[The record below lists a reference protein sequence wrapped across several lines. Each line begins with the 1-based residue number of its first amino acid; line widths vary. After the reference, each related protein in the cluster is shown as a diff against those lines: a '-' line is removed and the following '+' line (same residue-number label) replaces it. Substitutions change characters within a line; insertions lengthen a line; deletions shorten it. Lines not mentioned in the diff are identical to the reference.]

1 MAKTTKA
8 REAADSLRSN
18 EYIRRLIEDEELRE
32 SVREAYK
39 AGRQAYERIQKQKKP
54 AQALLDDK
62 RIQRELRDAAE
73 ALRDASDR
81 LRGRTKPKRSWG
93 FKLLVVGLLGAI
105 AAVVLSDDLRKAVL
119 DRLFGAEEEFEY
131 TSATGAP
138 TNGAPVGS

>member
-1 MAKTTKA
+1 
-8 REAADSLRSN
+8 
-18 EYIRRLIEDEELRE
+18 
-32 SVREAYK
+32 VREAFE
-39 AGRQAYERIQKQKKP
+39 AGRKAYRRIQKQKRP

-81 LRGRTKPKRSWG
+81 LRGRSRRKRSWG
-93 FKLLVVGLLGAI
+93 VKLLVVGLLGAI
-105 AAVVLSDDLRKAVL
+105 AAVVLSDDLRKALL

-138 TNGAPVGS
+138 TNGAPVAN

>member
-1 MAKTTKA
+1 MGKTSKA
-8 REAADSLRSN
+8 RDAAESLRSN
-18 EYIRRLIEDEELRE
+18 EYVRRLIEDEELRE
-32 SVREAYK
+32 SVREAFE
-39 AGRQAYERIQKQKKP
+39 AGRKAYRRIQKQKRP

-81 LRGRTKPKRSWG
+81 LRGRSRRKRSWG
-93 FKLLVVGLLGAI
+93 VKLLVVGLLGAI
-105 AAVVLSDDLRKAVL
+105 AAVVLSDDLRKALL

-138 TNGAPVGS
+138 TNGAPVAN